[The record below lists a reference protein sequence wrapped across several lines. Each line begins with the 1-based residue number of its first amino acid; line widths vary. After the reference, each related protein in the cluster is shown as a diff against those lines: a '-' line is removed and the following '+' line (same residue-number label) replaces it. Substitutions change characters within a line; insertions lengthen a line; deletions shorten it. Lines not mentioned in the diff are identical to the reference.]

1 MNVEEISAEVV
12 DAALHLHREVGPGL
26 LESVYEMV
34 LARMLEDRGLRVER
48 QKSVAFDV
56 LGLHFEEGFRVD
68 LLVDGVLVVEIKS
81 VDSLAVVH
89 YKQLLTYLRLMRL
102 PLGLLVNFGA
112 GLLKEGIRRVV
123 NNHNDFASSRLRV
136 NQVVT
141 LIPRRTES

>member
-1 MNVEEISAEVV
+1 MNVEEVSAEVV
-12 DAALHLHREVGPGL
+12 DAALRLHREVGPGL

-56 LGLHFEEGFRVD
+56 LSLHFEEGFRVD
-68 LLVDGVLVVEIKS
+68 LLVDGILVVEIKS

-102 PLGLLVNFGA
+102 PLGLLVNFGS
-112 GLLKEGIRRVV
+112 GLLKDGIRRVV

-136 NQVVT
+136 NQAVY
-141 LIPRRTES
+141 INPSPTES